1 MSEKLQTAD
10 YKATLAW
17 FLNEYAFSSF
27 SEFCWLRKYASKKVG
42 LAVANSMEQSPI
54 WESNSLSSSLLC
66 SQESASGPC
75 PETDESSLHFSNLCT
90 QDLP

>member
-54 WESNSLSSSLLC
+54 
-66 SQESASGPC
+66 
-75 PETDESSLHFSNLCT
+75 
-90 QDLP
+90 